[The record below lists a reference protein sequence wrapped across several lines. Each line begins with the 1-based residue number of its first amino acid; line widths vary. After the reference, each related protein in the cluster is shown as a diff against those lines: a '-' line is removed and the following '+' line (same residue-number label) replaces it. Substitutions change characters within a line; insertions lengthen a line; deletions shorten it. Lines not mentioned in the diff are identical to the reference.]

1 MKLEKKIFL
10 LLFHFFF
17 VISAFG
23 QKNQFSDTIKWE
35 SPILYGLEGEE
46 KKKCLYFEGAQYNY
60 SINNLPFFYEK
71 LEISK
76 GAFAK
81 NINIVDY
88 ESSRLTSEEV
98 SLIDEEEIPT
108 TIKVEVENGV
118 VRKQN
123 HAYLYLS
130 PFFRDAAGSVFRIN
144 SFTIEVE
151 FERMAFKR
159 NKSLS
164 YASQSKLSSGEWYKI
179 ATTKQAVYKLNSS
192 FLKELGIDVESVDPR
207 SIRLFGYGG
216 GMLPAANSK
225 ERPDDLQEMAIYVKG
240 ENDGVFNKNDYVAF
254 YGEEQVQWTYDSINS
269 RFNHKKHNYSDSVYY
284 FINVNETN
292 GKRINIESNALTPN
306 TQVNSFDD
314 YAYHEKDEVNFLKS
328 GIMWF
333 GETFDNQT
341 VRDFMFSFP
350 NVDQQEQASV
360 RVGVVGRSGRD
371 INSVFTISSAGSS
384 KNLNVGWVILNNY
397 QTTYANYG
405 NTILN
410 FTPNSDNVQ
419 IRVAYNKPQAV
430 ARGWLD
436 YISVSVRR
444 SLVYENNQ
452 LFFRDVRSVG
462 NGNVSQF
469 NIQSIRDLK
478 VWDLTDKFNIKEKT
492 VNRNGN
498 QLSIVSE
505 TEELKEFV
513 AFSQLDSS
521 NVYAKGR
528 VPNQNLHAMSQADML
543 IVTHPLFLSQSEEL
557 ANIHRD
563 EGLSVNVVTA
573 EQIYNEFSSGAQDPI
588 AIRTFAKMFYDRAA
602 NEAEMPKYL
611 LIFGDASYDFKD
623 RIRGNTNFVV
633 SFQSTNSLE
642 PVKSYVSDD
651 YMALL
656 DDDEGEWL
664 LSGQRDKIDL
674 GVGRFPV
681 RNSTEANAVLNKV
694 KAYYSAGSAGEWRNT
709 ITFAADD
716 GDNNLHMIQA
726 NNLATLVE
734 SKEEGYVF
742 NKIFLDAYQ
751 KVSTPA
757 GQRCPDMNSAI
768 DRAVLNGS
776 FIVNYTGHGGETG
789 WTAERVL
796 DIPSILSWDNLDKL
810 SLFVT
815 ATCEFSR
822 FDDPLRTSAGE
833 LVLLNPNGG
842 GVALLTTTRLVYANQ
857 NYWLNYSFY
866 NRLFERNVDGGYK
879 RLGDVAREVKN
890 NNASQ
895 DNTRNFSLLGDPALR
910 LRMPEFEVVT
920 THINNNDIGQQ
931 DTVSALSEV
940 SVKGYLVNSQ
950 GSKLSNYNG
959 VLYSTVF
966 DKAVQKKTLGQTKSA
981 MPYSNYE
988 SRIFKGKATVNNGG
1002 FEFKFIVPKDIA
1014 YNYGNGKLTYY
1025 SANNNQSANGEFK
1038 EFVIGGSN
1046 DSAIADNNGPEI
1058 ELYLNDRSFVYGGIT
1073 NDQPV
1078 LLADLSD
1085 ELGLNTVGNGIGH
1098 DIVAIIDEDTENTIV
1113 LNDYYEANVDDYKA
1127 GEIRFPLD
1135 KLSEG
1140 KHTLTLKAWDV
1151 ANNSSQKTIEFNVV
1165 NEKDVEIQN
1174 LVNYPNPFT
1183 TNTEFI
1189 FQHNQPGI
1197 PLDVK
1202 LEIFT
1207 VSGKLVKSFDQ
1218 IIVNEGFLS
1227 RDIRWD
1233 GRDDFGDRIAK
1244 GVYVYKLKIRSGN
1257 GSTAEKI
1264 EKLVIL

>member
-1 MKLEKKIFL
+1 MKNKKNIFL
-10 LLFHFFF
+10 LSIKLIFN
-17 VISAFG
+17 ITALG
-23 QKNQFSDTIKWE
+23 QNFIFNDSLKWE
-35 SPILYGLEGEE
+35 SPILYGLEGEKME
-46 KKKCLYFEGAQYNY
+46 KCLFFEGAQYNY
-60 SINNLPFFYEK
+60 SINNLPFYYEK
-71 LEISK
+71 LEALSGSVARNVK
-76 GAFAK
+76 
-81 NINIVDY
+81 IVDY
-88 ESSRLTSEEV
+88 KSSRLTSEEV
-98 SLIDEEEIPT
+98 SLIDEEKIPT
-108 TIKVEVENGV
+108 TINLSVENGM

-123 HAYLYLS
+123 QAYLHLL
-130 PFFRDAAGSVFRIN
+130 PLFRDAAGSIHRIN
-144 SFTIEVE
+144 SFTVE
-151 FERMAFKR
+151 FDIEKVVYKR

-164 YASQSKLSSGEWYKI
+164 FANQSKLNSGEWYKI
-179 ATTKQAVYKLNSS
+179 ATTKQAIYKLNSS
-192 FLKELGIDVESVDPR
+192 FLEELGLELESVDPR
-207 SIRLFGYGG
+207 TIRLFGYGA
-216 GMLPAANSK
+216 GMLPAANNK
-225 ERPDDLQEMAIYVKG
+225 ARPDDLQEMSIYVKG
-240 ENDGVFNKNDYVAF
+240 EDDGVFNKNDYVAF
-254 YGEEQVQWTYDSINS
+254 YGEEQVQWIYDSVNE
-269 RFNHKKHNYSDSVYY
+269 RFNHKLHNYSDSVYY
-284 FINVNETN
+284 FINVNEVN
-292 GKRINIESNALTPN
+292 GKRINVESNSLNPN
-306 TQVNSFDD
+306 TQVSRFDD
-314 YAYHEKDEVNFLKS
+314 YVYHENDQVNFLKS

-333 GETFDNQT
+333 GEVFDSET
-341 VRDFMFSFP
+341 TRDFVFEFP
-350 NVDQQEQASV
+350 NVDQQAQASA
-360 RVGVVGRSGRD
+360 RVGVVARSGTNL
-371 INSVFTISSAGSS
+371 NSIFTISSSGSS
-384 KNLNVGWVILNNY
+384 KNLNVGWVVLNNY
-397 QTTYANYG
+397 QATYANYG
-405 NTILN
+405 NTVLN

-419 IRVAYNKPQAV
+419 IRVTYNKPQAV
-430 ARGWLD
+430 AKAWLD
-436 YISVSVRR
+436 YISVNVRR
-444 SLVYENNQ
+444 SLVFANDQ
-452 LFFRDVRSVG
+452 LFFRDIQSIG
-462 NGNVSQF
+462 IGNVSQF
-469 NIQSIRDLK
+469 NIQSNRDLR
-478 VWDLTDKFNIKEKT
+478 VWEITDKFNIKEKT
-492 VNRNGN
+492 TNRSGN
-498 QLSIVSE
+498 QLSFVSE
-505 TEELKEFV
+505 TEKLKEFV
-513 AFSQLDSS
+513 AFSKFDST
-521 NVYAKGR
+521 NVFAKGR
-528 VPNQNLHAMSQADML
+528 VLNQNLHAMPQADML
-543 IVTHPLFLSQSEEL
+543 IVTHPLFLNQADEL
-557 ANIHRD
+557 ANIHRE
-563 EGLSVNVVTA
+563 EGLSVNVVTS
-573 EQIYNEFSSGAQDPI
+573 EQVYNEFSSGAQDPI
-588 AIRTFAKMFYDRAA
+588 AIRTFAKMFYDRAI
-602 NEAEMPKYL
+602 NEDEMPKYL

-633 SFQSTNSLE
+633 SFQSPNSLD
-642 PVKSYVSDD
+642 PIKSYVSDD

-656 DDDEGEWL
+656 DDNEGEWL

-681 RNSTEANAVLNKV
+681 RNTSEANAVINKIKV
-694 KAYYSAGSAGEWRNT
+694 YYSEGSTGEWRNT

-716 GDNNLHMIQA
+716 GDNNLHMTQA
-726 NNLATLVE
+726 KNLADLVE
-734 SKEEGYVF
+734 SKKEGYDV

-751 KVSTPA
+751 KLSTPA
-757 GQRCPDMNSAI
+757 GQRCPDMNAAI

-776 FIVNYTGHGGETG
+776 YIINYTGHGGETG

-796 DIPSILSWDNLDKL
+796 DVPSILAWDNINKL

-866 NRLFERNVDGGYK
+866 NRLFERNIDGSFK

-910 LRMPEFEVVT
+910 LRMPEYDVVT
-920 THINNNDIGQQ
+920 THINNNDISQQ

-950 GSKLSNYNG
+950 GNRLSNYNG
-959 VLYSTVF
+959 ILYPTVF
-966 DKAVQKKTLGQTKSA
+966 DKAVQKKTLGQSGSA
-981 MPYSNYE
+981 MAYNAYE
-988 SRIFKGKATVNNGG
+988 SRIFKGKASVINGD

-1046 DSAIADNNGPEI
+1046 DSAITDNNGPEI

-1151 ANNSSQKTIEFNVV
+1151 ANNSSQKSIEFNVV